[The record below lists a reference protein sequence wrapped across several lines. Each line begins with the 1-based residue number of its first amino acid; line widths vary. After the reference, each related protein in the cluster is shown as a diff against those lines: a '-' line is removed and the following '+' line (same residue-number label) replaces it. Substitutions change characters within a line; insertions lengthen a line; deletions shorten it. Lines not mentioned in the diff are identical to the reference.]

1 MSHVRAFCCLLLTL
15 FLLGPT
21 VVRAGEAAPGA
32 DSSTRHLLYVA
43 VPGIRDYPQYG
54 GNGILVFDIDHGHQ
68 FVRRIA
74 VPALGDAQH
83 PMPAKGIC
91 ASAVTGRLYVSTTKS
106 VTCLDL
112 TTDKVIWEKTYE
124 SGCDRMSITPDG
136 KAIFEPTLEGQY
148 WHVIDPM
155 TGEQVAKI
163 TTGAGAHNTIC
174 GVDGK
179 HVFLAGLKSP
189 LLAVADTKT
198 YAIELNAGPFAAPI
212 RPFTV
217 NGRGTLAYLCVNNLL
232 GFEVGDLVSGKKLY
246 RIEVQGFAVG
256 PTKRHGCP
264 SHGIGLTPD
273 EKELWLTDAHN
284 SRLHVFDNTVMPPKQ
299 GQSIVLRDQPGWIT
313 FSIDGRYAYPSTG
326 DVIDVKTKRIVIG
339 LKDEHGQDVQSEKL
353 LEIDFDGSKP
363 VAAGDQFGVGRV
375 LDVVKLIKA
384 RG

>member
-1 MSHVRAFCCLLLTL
+1 MPHLRAFRFVVLVVLLACAMIVRA
-15 FLLGPT
+15 
-21 VVRAGEAAPGA
+21 EAASPA
-32 DSSTRHLLYVA
+32 DSSTRRLLYVA

-54 GNGILVFDIDHGHQ
+54 GNGVLVFDIDHGHQ

-83 PMPAKGIC
+83 PQAAKGIC
-91 ASAVTGRLYVSTTKS
+91 ACAVTGRLYVSTTKTVS
-106 VTCLDL
+106 CVDL
-112 TTDKVIWEKTYE
+112 VTDKVIWERSYK

-155 TGEQVAKI
+155 TGDELAKI

-174 GVDGK
+174 GLDGR

-189 LLAVADTKT
+189 LLAVADTMT
-198 YAIELNAGPFAAPI
+198 YAIDLNVGPFAAPI

-246 RIEVQGFAVG
+246 RVEVQGFKIG

-273 EKELWLTDAHN
+273 EKELWVTDAHN
-284 SRLHVFDNTVMPPKQ
+284 SRLHIFDNTVMPPKQ
-299 GQSIVLRDQPGWIT
+299 GESIPLRDQPGWIT

-326 DVIDVKTKRIVIG
+326 DVIDVKTKKIVSG
-339 LKDEHGQDVQSEKL
+339 LRDEHGQDVQSEKL
-353 LEIDFDGSKP
+353 LEIDFNGSKP
-363 VAAGDQFGVGRV
+363 VRAGDQFGVGRV
-375 LDVVKLIKA
+375 TGS
-384 RG
+384 R